1 MIEKLEIAPRPV
13 LIPKEKALVLLFDE
27 VGIADIPLVGGKN
40 ASLGEMIQQLTAQGV
55 RVPNGFATTA
65 HAYRY
70 FIESAGLEA
79 KLREI
84 FADLDVEDLQNLRQK
99 GKQARALILD
109 TPFPRELQAAIA
121 DAYEK
126 LCDRYGDST
135 DVAVRSSAT
144 AEDLPDASFA
154 GQQETYLNVQA
165 CAGVLE
171 CCHKCFASIFTDRAI
186 SYRQQR
192 GFDHFEVALSVGVQK
207 MVRSDLASSG
217 VMFSIDTETGFKNAV
232 LVTAAYGLGE
242 NVVQGTVNP
251 DEYFVF
257 KPTLKQGFLPILDK
271 RLGSKTLKM
280 VYDIGGSKY
289 TKNVSVIAAEK
300 NKFAIQDDE
309 ILQLAKWAVIIEE
322 HYSKVR
328 GTYTPMD
335 IEWAKDG
342 NTGELFIVQARP
354 ETVQSQKSAKILRN
368 YKLQGSSAVLA
379 KGRAVGESIG
389 QGKARVILDVHRI
402 AEFQSGEVL
411 VTNKTDPDW
420 EPILKKASAI
430 VTNSGGR
437 TCHAAIIAREMGIPA
452 IVGTGDAT
460 QILHNGQEITISCS
474 EGDEGKVYAGLV
486 PFELQ
491 ETAIENLPRTRTQI
505 LMNVGNPEEAFG
517 LSAIPCD
524 GVGLA
529 RLEFIIANHIKA
541 HPLALIHFDELVDES
556 VKEEIAELTALYQH
570 KPDFFTDKLAHGI
583 ATIAAA
589 FYPNPVIVR
598 MSDFKSNEYANLLG
612 GRQFEPKEENPMIG
626 WRGASRYYDPN
637 YREAYALECKALK
650 RVRDEMGLTN
660 VIPMIPFCRTPDEGR
675 KVLAEMAKH
684 GLVKGENGLQVY
696 VMCELPS
703 NVIFADEFAQVFDGF
718 SIGSNDL
725 TQLTLGLDRD
735 SALVAHIFD
744 ERNEAVKRMVAIAIK
759 AAKKYDR
766 KIGICGQA
774 PSDYPEF
781 ARFLVELGIDSIS
794 LNPDSVLKTL
804 LDVAK
809 VEGAGSLM
817 DLAGD
822 IAKV

>member
-1 MIEKLEIAPRPV
+1 MLEKLAV
-13 LIPKEKALVLLFDE
+13 QPKQVLLPKAEALILWFDE
-27 VGIADIPLVGGKN
+27 VGIGDIALVGGKN
-40 ASLGEMIQQLTAQGV
+40 ASLGEMIQQLTPKGISI
-55 RVPNGFATTA
+55 PNGFATTA
-65 HAYRY
+65 SAYRY

-84 FADLDVEDLQNLRQK
+84 FADLDVEDMQNLRQK

-126 LCDRYGDST
+126 LCDRSGDST

-154 GQQETYLNVQA
+154 GQQETYLNVQT

-171 CCHKCFASIFTDRAI
+171 CCHKCFASTFTDRAI

-257 KPTLKQGFLPILDK
+257 KPTLKQGFRPILDK

-309 ILQLAKWAVIIEE
+309 ILQLAKWAVLIEE
-322 HYSKVR
+322 HYSQVR

-354 ETVQSQKSAKILRN
+354 ETVQSQKSAKVLRN
-368 YKLQGSSAVLA
+368 YKLQGISAVLA
-379 KGRAVGESIG
+379 KGRAVGEAIG
-389 QGKARVILDVHRI
+389 QGKARVILDLHKI
-402 AEFQSGEVL
+402 AEFKSGEVL

-420 EPILKKASAI
+420 EPIMKKASAI

-452 IVGTGDAT
+452 IVGTGEAT
-460 QILHNGQEITISCS
+460 QILQNGQEITISCS
-474 EGDEGKVYAGLV
+474 EGDEGKVYAGLL
-486 PFELQ
+486 PFEIQ
-491 ETAIENLPRTRTQI
+491 ETAIDHLPRTRTQI

-541 HPLALIHFDELVDES
+541 HPLALIHFDKLVDES

-637 YREAYALECKALK
+637 YREAYALECFALK

-703 NVIFADEFAQVFDGF
+703 NVIFADEFARVFDGF

-735 SALVAHIFD
+735 SALVAPIFD
-744 ERNEAVKRMVAIAIK
+744 ERNEAVKRMIEIAIK

-809 VEGAGSLM
+809 VEGAGSIM
-817 DLAGD
+817 DLAAGV
-822 IAKV
+822 AKV

>member
-354 ETVQSQKSAKILRN
+354 ETVQSQKSAKVLRN

-420 EPILKKASAI
+420 EPIMKKASAI

-460 QILHNGQEITISCS
+460 QILKNGQEITVSCS
-474 EGDEGKVYAGLV
+474 EGDEGKVYAGLL
-486 PFELQ
+486 PFEIQ

-556 VKEEIAELTALYQH
+556 VKEEIAELTALYHH

-650 RVRDEMGLTN
+650 RVRDDMGLTN
-660 VIPMIPFCRTPDEGR
+660 VIPMIPFCRTPEEGR

-822 IAKV
+822 IAKI